1 MALRSLDNA
10 LPTAMDRPKK
20 VAKVTTT
27 PTKASVFPEAPRHPG
42 TNDENSAPLPLPQKN
57 AEQLVEYISSE
68 DLKALP
74 EPEMR
79 IANLLE
85 ELDFKDWVKVCEALN
100 DVRRLALHH
109 SSLLLPILEKVML
122 VTVKAMKNPRSALCK
137 TAIMACA
144 DIFRSCGHHLL
155 LTPEKDSLDNLLLQ
169 LLLKASQ
176 DKRFV
181 CEEAEKTLQTMATSL
196 SPLPLLKKLQSYVNH
211 TNLRVRAKAAV
222 AISNCVSNA
231 GIEIMKDFGLAA
243 LLQLAAELL
252 NDRLPEA
259 REAARSIINS
269 IHGGFLKGMN
279 EDSSE
284 SSSTAEL
291 WQAFCTSNL
300 SPISAQ
306 SVAKISFAVE
316 ENPQ

>member
-27 PTKASVFPEAPRHPG
+27 PTKASVFPEAPRYPG
-42 TNDENSAPLPLPQKN
+42 TNDENSAPLPQKN

-85 ELDFKDWVKVCEALN
+85 ELDFKDWVKVCESLN

-155 LTPEKDSLDNLLLQ
+155 LTPEKDSFDNLLLQ

-181 CEEAEKTLQTMATSL
+181 CEEAEKTLQTMAISL
-196 SPLPLLKKLQSYVNH
+196 SPLPLLKKFQSYVNH

-222 AISNCVSNA
+222 AISNCVSSA

-269 IHGGFLKGMN
+269 IHGGFLKDMN
-279 EDSSE
+279 EE
-284 SSSTAEL
+284 EEEAAEL